1 MPWLSSLRSITA
13 GTCFQQDFPTSHP
26 LIPQIGTQLC
36 QTRLCQSSTQL
47 SSGNRSAQA
56 MQEHRQRCGLA
67 GSWHVCLAFLCFPG
81 LGVWNLHGG
90 QAPNPFLTSLKSNVW
105 DQPLLLQL

>member
-1 MPWLSSLRSITA
+1 
-13 GTCFQQDFPTSHP
+13 
-26 LIPQIGTQLC
+26 
-36 QTRLCQSSTQL
+36 
-47 SSGNRSAQA
+47 